1 MIAEFTYTECTSSGP
16 FKKETGF
23 KVKSVRL
30 YKPVE
35 DHTSESGTTFVG
47 FDTDREDGQV
57 NAPVL
62 NEVSE
67 HYLHID
73 AATSHLG
80 GFAAPPLGPFSSPA
94 EFLALPK
101 GFVFDLVRSGGGTKS
116 WLLAR
121 LSTSGPANG
130 RPGNP
135 FHQGILTLSE
145 DPKNT
150 FLQIAAATPELD
162 SVRPIDIFS
171 WSGWLNPRGD
181 IEVNASN
188 LRSSELP
195 HPETSTEE
203 LSVNHSDFVTQQGI
217 FARQVFSR
225 VAGAF
230 LSRSSVPLPG
240 VDSEELR
247 NWVSVISHLLPPS
260 ICWVCGFGSTWLEP
274 SSSLQEVPWVKDTSQ
289 SEGIRRVNLP
299 QLFWNPAEHAKV
311 AEDYSWGYLAS
322 KVFEHDLDLL
332 VYDSINQIDK
342 AFGWSPELDSVSY
355 ALIPLALAMLSLSAE
370 DFGHDAL
377 EVAKTCE
384 GLLLKATWPKHRGH
398 SDAFSTLWE
407 MLEEPTSLYKSLGDR
422 LQLDSKLD
430 DLSPPRES
438 L

>member
-16 FKKETGF
+16 FKQETGF

-30 YKPVE
+30 YKAVE
-35 DHTSESGTTFVG
+35 DLTSEFGTTFVG
-47 FDTDREDGQV
+47 FDTEREDGQV

-62 NEVSE
+62 DEVSE

-80 GFAAPPLGPFSSPA
+80 GFVAPPLGPFSSPA

-101 GFVFDLVRSGGGTKS
+101 GFVFDLVTSVGGTKS

-135 FHQGILTLSE
+135 FHQGVLTLSE
-145 DPKNT
+145 DPRNS
-150 FLQIAAATPELD
+150 FLQMAVATPELD
-162 SVRPIDIFS
+162 SVRPIDVFG

-181 IEVNASN
+181 NEVNASN
-188 LRSSELP
+188 LRSSTLP
-195 HPETSTEE
+195 QPETSTEE
-203 LSVNHSDFVTQQGI
+203 LSVYHSNFVTQQGT
-217 FARQVFSR
+217 FAREVFSR
-225 VAGAF
+225 AAGAF
-230 LSRSSVPLPG
+230 LSNSPVPLPG
-240 VDSEELR
+240 VDSEEFR
-247 NWVSVISHLLPPS
+247 NWVSVISHLLPAS

-274 SSSLQEVPWVKDTSQ
+274 SSSLKEVPWMQDLSQ
-289 SEGIRRVNLP
+289 PEGIDPVNLP
-299 QLFWNPAEHAKV
+299 QLFWNPAEHGKV
-311 AEDYSWGYLAS
+311 AEDYRWGYLAS

-342 AFGWSPELDSVSY
+342 AFGWSPELDGISY

-370 DFGHDAL
+370 DLGHDAL
-377 EVAKTCE
+377 DVAKTCE
-384 GLLLKATWPKHRGH
+384 DLLLQASWPKHRGH

-407 MLEEPTSLYKSLGDR
+407 MLEEPASLYKGLAGR
-422 LQLDSKLD
+422 PQLDSKLD
-430 DLSPPRES
+430 ELSPPQEIR
-438 L
+438 